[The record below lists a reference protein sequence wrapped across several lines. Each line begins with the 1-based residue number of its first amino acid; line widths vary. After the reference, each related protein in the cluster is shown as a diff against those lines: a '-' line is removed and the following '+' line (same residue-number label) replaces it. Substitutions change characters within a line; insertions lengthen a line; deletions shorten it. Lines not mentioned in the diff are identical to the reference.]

1 MVVFTSDN
9 GPWLVFD
16 QHGGSAGLLRDGKGS
31 TWDGGMREPAI
42 VWMPGTIPAG
52 KTSVELA
59 STLDLL
65 PTCCR
70 LAGVEPPRDRVLDGF
85 DMMDRWM
92 GTAENETH
100 PRNAFFYY
108 RGDRL
113 MAVRNQQFK
122 AHFFTQDGYG
132 AGSKQAETHS
142 RPLLYDLGVDPG
154 EQWDVAQQH
163 PDVLKELDQ
172 LVRSHRSEM
181 VIAESQL
188 DRKE

>member
-1 MVVFTSDN
+1 
-9 GPWLVFD
+9 
-16 QHGGSAGLLRDGKGS
+16 
-31 TWDGGMREPAI
+31 
-42 VWMPGTIPAG
+42 
-52 KTSVELA
+52 
-59 STLDLL
+59 
-65 PTCCR
+65 
-70 LAGVEPPRDRVLDGF
+70 
-85 DMMDRWM
+85 
-92 GTAENETH
+92 
-100 PRNAFFYY
+100 
-108 RGDRL
+108 